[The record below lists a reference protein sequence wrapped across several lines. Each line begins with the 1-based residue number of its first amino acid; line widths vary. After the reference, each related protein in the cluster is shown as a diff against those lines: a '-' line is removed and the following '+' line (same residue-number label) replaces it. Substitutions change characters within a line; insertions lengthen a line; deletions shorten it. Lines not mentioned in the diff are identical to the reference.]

1 MVFALAGIAI
11 RQVDITTRR
20 RIVFMIVRID
30 ILPQSSV
37 CHIKRALRVIP
48 RRLYR
53 SAADSQAVNAQGWLP
68 DTNGDTLPVLATG
81 TDAVIKC
88 HVIADH

>member
-11 RQVDITTRR
+11 RQVGITTRR

-30 ILPQSSV
+30 ILSQSSM
-37 CHIKRALRVIP
+37 CHIQRALRVIP

-68 DTNGDTLPVLATG
+68 DANGDTLPVLAAG
-81 TDAVIKC
+81 ADPVIKC

>member
-1 MVFALAGIAI
+1 MVFVLAGIAI
-11 RQVDITTRR
+11 RQVGITTRR

-30 ILPQSSV
+30 NLSQSSM
-37 CHIKRALRVIP
+37 CHIQRALTVIP

-53 SAADSQAVNAQGWLP
+53 SAADGQAVNTQSRLP

>member
-1 MVFALAGIAI
+1 MVFVLAGIAI
-11 RQVDITTRR
+11 RQVGITTRR

-30 ILPQSSV
+30 ILSQSSV
-37 CHIKRALRVIP
+37 CHIQRALRVIP

-53 SAADSQAVNAQGWLP
+53 SAADGQAVNTQGWLP
-68 DTNGDTLPVLATG
+68 DTNGDTLPILATG
-81 TDAVIKC
+81 TDTVIKC

>member
-1 MVFALAGIAI
+1 MVFVLAGIAI
-11 RQVDITTRR
+11 RQVGITTRR

-30 ILPQSSV
+30 NLSQSSM
-37 CHIKRALRVIP
+37 CHIQRALTVIP

-53 SAADSQAVNAQGWLP
+53 SAADGQAVNTQGWLP

-88 HVIADH
+88 HIIADH